1 MVGQSKKQISLP
13 KISFGRFSQIFFTLK
28 EALGL
33 SYRIDPKLLI
43 TVLLLNAVRGLTVVP
58 SFYIDKLLI
67 DNLVSSIGNSDTFL
81 LVRIVFFLLF
91 LRFLLEFFRNALSSF
106 LSYLRYMFSRKVTNQ
121 LDILIGEKISS
132 LPLSTIEDPDF
143 RDKFNKIERESGR
156 RVWGLMMPISN
167 IPNYLLGLVSSVG
180 LFLLLSPYV
189 VLGVIVFSLPTIMI
203 DKKFI
208 KKDYELHTKL
218 SPLYRIW
225 EWLSYYLSRNRNFME
240 MKVLGLS
247 KYLAFKLRGLQDD
260 EFKERVNLEKE
271 RQKSRLL
278 SLFPSSIF
286 DFLVTLWMAYLVVL
300 RKLTVGSFQM
310 FLRAL
315 SNVSQNFTGLASSL
329 LEVYENYIY
338 MVDLVW
344 FLNLK
349 PDLEDVEPNKSAV
362 GKIESVEFKNVW
374 FKYRDDLNWVI
385 KGVDIKIKKGEKIA
399 VVGENGAGKSTLIKL
414 LGSFYTPQK
423 GEVLINGKSLKE
435 VDRSSLWR
443 KMAVLFQ
450 DFELYPFSARE
461 AIGFGDIE
469 RMSDQKGLKNT
480 AEKAGIS
487 EFIESLPLKYENPI
501 APEFEK
507 GVKPSIGQWQRFG
520 IARMLFRKSADI
532 FILDEPTSNVD
543 PEAEEEIF
551 TELSKITKDKIL
563 IFITQRFSTV
573 RIADRILV
581 VGGGKIIEEGTHKE
595 LMKKNGKY
603 ARMFNVQARAYH
615 EVTR

>member
-180 LFLLLSPYV
+180 LLLLLSPYV

-203 DKKFI
+203 NKKFI

-260 EFKERVNLEKE
+260 EFKERVNLEKQ

-286 DFLVTLWMAYLVVL
+286 DFLVTLWTAYLVVL
-300 RKLTVGSFQM
+300 GKLTVGSFQM

-469 RMSDQKGLKNT
+469 RIGDQKGLKN
-480 AEKAGIS
+480 AAKKAGIS

-595 LMKKNGKY
+595 LMEKNDKY

>member
-180 LFLLLSPYV
+180 LLLLLSPYV

-260 EFKERVNLEKE
+260 EFKERVNLEKQ

-286 DFLVTLWMAYLVVL
+286 DFLVTLWTAYLVVL
-300 RKLTVGSFQM
+300 EKLTVGSFQM

-469 RMSDQKGLKNT
+469 RIGDQKGLKN
-480 AEKAGIS
+480 AAKKAGIS

-595 LMKKNGKY
+595 LMEKNDKY

>member
-469 RMSDQKGLKNT
+469 RMSDQKGLKNA